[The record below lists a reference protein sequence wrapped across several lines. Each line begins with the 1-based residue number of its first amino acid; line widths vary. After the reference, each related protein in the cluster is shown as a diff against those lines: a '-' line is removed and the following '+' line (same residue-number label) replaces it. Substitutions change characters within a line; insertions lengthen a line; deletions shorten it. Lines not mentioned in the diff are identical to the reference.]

1 MDNEKKAAKTGHE
14 NVMLLAMSTLPQ
26 RPKVNTY
33 QFQEEG
39 GMAYFKSFSQME
51 PHTKYVLHMLGA
63 KGEKLDRIV
72 ILESRK
78 VRTERL
84 DQWGKETA
92 TTLFLKRIWNYLGR
106 SEPVNI
112 SLEDELEK
120 LQETPAELEL
130 YQGYFP
136 EIHRID
142 LENPVYFWDAVQAI
156 RGEGDSVHLYMD
168 MQGGDR
174 NAVSQMNAIA
184 ELLVR
189 QQVSIKGRFA
199 NDFEPKRE
207 NPLHTIREAGKE
219 YRTYELISA
228 MDIFSRYGWGDKLQQ
243 YFQGNY
249 QRDSW
254 EKTLIEAIQDASTA
268 ISRCRP
274 DGFDRAVRRIEAID
288 EEKKREKE
296 EAEKAGSAAGAVSEM
311 DVVYQDIY
319 QNYKDLLGQKYR
331 YVAQIRWCL
340 DKQFLQQ
347 ALTIFEAKMPYEF
360 VHSGLLYYLKKG
372 EDRTKLFETCEEM
385 YLELKKQNPKGTYL
399 MKDLNHYLIK
409 DYCKEYSVEEKK
421 YIFTDPRNLLTFGL
435 GDGRR
440 NDVYALLN
448 NYRSLCILRNQM
460 NHAAVGEHAPDGFF
474 SYMKQKYKN
483 DPNWQKQK
491 NAKYEKRI
499 RNFLDEWEQLA
510 DQVPEDV
517 RNQVED
523 AG

>member
-1 MDNEKKAAKTGHE
+1 MMDNDKKAAEKGHE

-33 QFQEEG
+33 QFLAEG
-39 GMAYFKSFSQME
+39 KIVYFKSFSQME
-51 PHTKYVLHMLGA
+51 PHTKYVLYMLAA

-72 ILESRK
+72 ILESSK
-78 VRTERL
+78 VRIERL

-92 TTLFLKRIWNYLGR
+92 TTLFLKRIWNYIGG
-106 SEPVNI
+106 SEPINI
-112 SLEDELEK
+112 SLEDELGE
-120 LQETPAELEL
+120 LQETPADLEL

-136 EIHRID
+136 AIHRID

-156 RGEGDSVHLYMD
+156 RGEGGPVHLYMD

-189 QQVSIKGRFA
+189 QQVSIKGRYA

-207 NPLHTIREAGKE
+207 KPLHTIREAGKE

-249 QRDSW
+249 QRHSW
-254 EKTLIEAIQDASTA
+254 ERILIEAIKDASSA
-268 ISRCRP
+268 ISRCSP

-296 EAEKAGSAAGAVSEM
+296 EAEKAGSVAGEVSEM

-347 ALTIFEAKMPYEF
+347 ALTILEAKMPYEF

-385 YLELKKQNPKGTYL
+385 YLELERRDKYL

-409 DYCKEYSVEEKK
+409 DYCKEYSSEEQKFL
-421 YIFTDPRNLLTFGL
+421 FTDPWDLLTFGL

-440 NDVYALLN
+440 KEVYVLLN
-448 NYRSLCILRNQM
+448 KYRSLCSLRNQM

-483 DPNWQKQK
+483 DSNWQKQK
-491 NAKYEKRI
+491 KAKYEKRI
-499 RNFLDEWEQLA
+499 RDFLDEWQQLA

-517 RNQVED
+517 RKQVED